1 MAKQLNVNLAF
12 SADTSKVKMQLQDLQ
27 NQLQKLTLSS
37 KIDLGISQDI
47 EKASKAAAELSAHL
61 KNATN
66 QQTGTLDFAK
76 LNQSIKQSG
85 TSLQQYGRTLQ
96 SLGPQGQQAF
106 MSLAQAV
113 ANSEVPIRRTNALIK
128 EMGTVLAN
136 TVRWQLSSSMLHG
149 FMGAVQSA
157 YGYAQDLNESLNNIR
172 IVTGQNI
179 DQMAKFA
186 EQANKAARALS
197 TTTTEYTN
205 ASLIYYQQGLNDKQ
219 VKERTD
225 ITVKMANVARQ
236 SAEVV
241 ADQMTAVWNNFDD
254 GSKSLEH
261 YADVMTALG
270 AATASSTDEIAGGL
284 EKFASIAKTIGL
296 SYEYAAS
303 ALATITSNTRQSE
316 EVVGTALKTI
326 FARIQ
331 GLNLGETLEDGTTLN
346 KYSEALQKVGISVFD
361 ASGEIKNMDT
371 LLDEMAGK
379 WDNISKAQQIAL
391 AQTVAGTRQYT
402 QLVALLDNW
411 NTNDGDSMMANLN
424 TANSATGALQDQADI
439 YAESWEAARDR
450 VTAAAES
457 VYKSLLN
464 DEFFIDVANSVEKII
479 GFVDHLID
487 SLGGVKGVLLAI
499 GAITTKIFSAQ
510 MSQGITNMAYN
521 LKMLTAAGRAQE
533 QRDREKVIEDAIAS
547 VPKSKE
553 FSTQT
558 EKAQQESMRSQ
569 LTLQQEMMV
578 NADRMNAH
586 EQTRNQM
593 LLDRN
598 KALQEQAVLAAK
610 AEDAAIQKRGKA
622 IDAVQTRVAAN
633 YGDDPAK
640 QLATLKQI
648 TAETQT
654 MKESFRIHGE
664 IDALFTAF
672 ERGGQKGSKEIQEL
686 QSNITGLKSSN
697 KSVQSLIDAMRD
709 YDLTIDNTEENI
721 IALKAQIKA
730 LISESADNLKNGI
743 IPDGATDEG
752 AAEID
757 NLVNSIEEQVVAERH
772 RKQAVEEGAA
782 AHKAASDAIA
792 DSKGSQKQ
800 WSDTLVDCANVAFST
815 ATALSML
822 GSAFDTL
829 KDPDVSG
836 WQKFVTVL
844 TTVGMVIPTLVSL
857 FSTFKSLLSAENIAK
872 LANVAAT
879 LAQVGAERA
888 LNKEK
893 GKSAET
899 TAKNIKET
907 WKDTWDKLKGK
918 GRDGKSK
925 AKDLGQK
932 FKDTWNNAA
941 YEKSLEKG
949 RFQTTEFKGRGS
961 GKSFT
966 RIKDTKTGKFLT
978 ENMAKNAAGKDAA
991 ASIGKM
997 AGSAAIIAAGVAVA
1011 VGAVKWG
1018 IAQYNKQAEAAKEAA
1033 EKAKEAAAAYQSVSS
1048 AYNEFSSSVSAYEDA
1063 QSGLEG
1069 MTQGTLEY
1077 REAVLKA
1084 NEAAMELLNT
1094 YDNLQYTVDADGLII
1109 IDEDSLNR
1117 AKEAQLETLKNAQR
1131 ANQLMQQNARTK
1143 EIDAKVTQ
1151 YQRDHIESLGGTG
1164 NQVLNAL
1171 GAGLAGAASG
1181 TLVGGGIGGM
1191 AGGGVFSVP
1200 AAIIGAAVGAITG
1213 LVTGV
1218 IGSIKAGAAAKSEQE
1233 ALDRLATV
1241 YNKQGNAKFA
1251 SDEAFR
1257 KLLEDEL
1264 QLDDQA
1270 LINSLVANRE
1280 STLGLVKELAA
1291 NTAAINSAN
1300 AAKVQ
1305 DTYGDKLTQSG
1316 LTQEQ
1321 QTAITNMSGAALTQL
1336 TEELYESEYKD
1347 KLFGKTDADVQKAYA
1362 EAMGWATDTIENQN
1376 GNKAKYYDKNG
1387 KEIGVISDETAR
1399 RFLAEQAALKKLEGS
1414 TTALIEEFA
1423 KLSASTEACDQ
1434 ALLKFLEGGI
1444 QSLSKEEFD
1453 ALYGEVAS
1461 SHKDDGELTMEDVQ
1475 WYLDKQYGDGKD
1487 GKISEATAQ
1496 KYGYKTPEE
1505 MYDDYF
1511 SQLNGYQSSR
1521 DIANDNITQVAQDI
1535 MENFDSA
1542 VKDSMSISELS
1553 SMGQHVNKAFLAH
1566 GEEAANF
1573 VAETIFGKAGDE
1585 AGDLAA
1591 AMNNIDWSTINARDL
1606 AVQLKGAG
1614 VATEFTVEELNLL
1627 IDAMN
1632 EDVALSVEALAAK
1645 MKTLNEISKLQQG
1658 DTISAEQYNELSAGL
1673 QSYFT
1678 LMADGTYKLT
1688 KDALDFYQAVRGEV
1702 KNTLEKQVSEQ
1713 AELVTTATNIV
1724 SRGRDY
1730 YLQNIG
1736 DNQARITEKG
1746 VYDKSYA
1753 DYVTRTVGPNGGIK
1767 VNGDTIDIDQSKGYN
1782 ITDMNDGTY
1791 SGSVMWTD
1799 DSSGGAD
1806 KDKRTWGYTQRTLE
1820 RNADGSYKMENG
1832 AYVVTETKGNIIA
1845 NQDAWLNGGVDL
1857 EGSLA
1862 WQRNEASKSIYLT
1875 NDEATVVRDQ
1885 LALLGQSEFD
1895 PSKLAD
1901 WNAAL
1906 EAGTLSLYDANE
1918 IYKAVTENMGTFDT
1932 LETNAEAER
1941 QKLQSYY
1948 DQLFMTAESAEE
1960 REQMMAQARSDGT
1973 PEDIVNASYSNAAQA
1988 AINEEKWENLDVAEI
2003 EEYSKHLLD
2012 IANES
2017 ELIADNMSEE
2027 AAEEVALYTQKM
2039 NKGIEKLASSFED
2052 WNDILKKSDKSSDEY
2067 AKAMSGMKD
2076 AMSDVLGTSEEF
2088 IDNDFIIDHLED
2100 IEKAAKG
2107 DAEAINRLKVALAE
2121 DILCNILVVSDID
2134 QVSEDLR
2141 SLHDQIVGWDA
2152 NITVGSTLD
2161 TGDFLAAANQLV
2173 QDAGMTVEQAQ
2184 AYFNSLGYEPTF
2196 KTEQKEVETV
2206 IPEYTTES
2214 TAQIVGRTA
2223 YEVPGGGTAYADTV
2237 RTVSKTWQ
2245 SGSSTQTQIMEVPAL
2260 SGSGTPEITSLTKTS
2275 TGAMNN
2281 SSGANPGGK
2290 GGGGG
2295 GGGSKKPAK
2304 TPKKSDIVDRYK
2316 EVNDLIDDLT
2326 DKMNDASKA
2335 ANRLYGKGRLDMMKK
2350 NNELLQQEIELTKK
2364 KKEEALKYLDE
2375 DRQAMFDA
2383 AKEAGVMLNVDSS
2396 GLITNYTEAMT
2407 ELYNDL
2413 KDATDQANKDGEVS
2427 DAEQEKLDL
2436 IQERIDNLKDAI
2448 GQYDDTRELLED
2460 LDNDLTEKFYQWQD
2474 NNYEILTYELE
2485 IKIELND
2492 DEMKLVDYYLSKI
2505 SDDFYS
2511 MAEAAALMVDS
2522 TSSMTGA
2529 SQLDLYNS
2537 NLENYA
2543 NHMAELE
2550 RAYAAGEISQAAY
2563 VEGLREVQEGT
2574 LNNLQAL
2581 NDLDKSMMEYYGNTL
2596 AMAGEEIAKYTDR
2609 MEHQTSVLDHYQS
2622 LMETM
2627 GKSTDYKTMG
2637 KVLEG
2642 KAKTIGDQ
2650 VAVAKET
2657 MKMYQDEAD
2666 ERYLAYQTAL
2676 ASGDQAAAEMYLK
2689 QYEDALAAANEA
2701 EEEYLNSAEEWA
2713 EALRAV
2719 LENKLSDLGQTLE
2732 NALTGGT
2739 SFDQMTTSLQRAQ
2752 SLQEEYLTTTNKI
2765 YETNKLMRTAQ
2776 QEIDK
2781 TNNSIAKQR
2790 LKSFIQETNQLQNKN
2805 KLSQYEL
2812 QIQQAK
2818 YDLLLAEI
2826 ALDEAQAAKSTV
2838 RLQRD
2843 NEGNFGYVYTAD
2855 RAAVSAAEQEM
2866 LDKQNSLYNIALDGA
2881 NDYAQKYQSTLNE
2894 MYDTLT
2900 DLQQQY
2906 LAGAFES
2913 EAEYHA
2919 AVESAKQYYYEKLQ
2933 QYSELHTI
2941 AITTDNRV
2949 VVEAWSAGFNEMIGS
2964 TDTWM
2969 VAVNNYVSQ
2978 VSLAFSTW
2986 KGEMEI
2992 IAKDVGVDLGSI
3004 EGSIKDVTDE
3014 SDNLRKA
3021 IIGEDGKGGVVQALK
3036 NELQAVKD
3044 VTDKYATLRGSL
3056 DSVKQGYEAL
3066 AAAINAVVAAQSK
3079 ISNATPPP
3087 APSYTPGSGG
3097 GNGNAGDGSGSGNG
3111 SGGGGGGNGGG
3122 GGGQTEKSVSITLYA
3137 ARNTNARMGTHTVKS
3152 NTKIYFGTATYYS
3165 ENSGTPMVYASGG
3178 GWSGYVT
3185 EEDRD
3190 RVRTAFGF
3198 DTGGY
3203 TGDWSGSYGKLAFL
3217 HQKELVLNQGD
3228 TENFLASMQ
3237 ILERILQVIDL
3248 QSASSQIGGILSAP
3262 RFNMNNT
3269 DTLEQNVHIEASFPG
3284 ITEHNELEQ
3293 AFNNL
3298 VNQAAQ
3304 YANR

>member
-1 MAKQLNVNLAF
+1 MAKQLNVNLSF
-12 SADTSKVKMQLQDLQ
+12 TADTSKARSQLQDLQ
-27 NQLQKLTLSS
+27 NQLSKLTSAPAQQLNLKWTEQIQQATVAAMELKTHLS
-37 KIDLGISQDI
+37 
-47 EKASKAAAELSAHL
+47 
-61 KNATN
+61 NATN
-66 QQTGTLDFAK
+66 IQTGALDFTK
-76 LNQSIKQSG
+76 LNASIKASG
-85 TSLQQYGRTLQ
+85 KNLAEYGRQLQ
-96 SLGPQGQQAF
+96 SLGPAGQQAF
-106 MSLAQAV
+106 ISLANAV
-113 ANSEVPIRRTNALIK
+113 AQSEIPIRRSNVALQ
-128 EMGTVLAN
+128 EMMTTLKN
-136 TVRWQLSSSMLHG
+136 TARWQLSSSMLHG

-172 IVTGQNI
+172 IVTDKNI
-179 DQMAKFA
+179 EQMAKFA
-186 EQANKAARALS
+186 EQANKAAKALS

-205 ASLIYYQQGLNDKQ
+205 ASLIYYQQGLNDSEVAK
-219 VKERTD
+219 RTD
-225 ITVKMANVARQ
+225 ITVKMANAAGQ
-236 SAEVV
+236 SAQIVS
-241 ADQMTAVWNNFDD
+241 DQLTSVWNNFYD
-254 GSKSLEH
+254 GSKSLEY

-284 EKFASIAKTIGL
+284 EKFAAVADTIGL

-346 KYSEALQKVGISVFD
+346 KYSEALQKVGISIFE
-361 ASGEIKNMDT
+361 SNGEIKKMDNI
-371 LLDEMAGK
+371 LDEMAIK
-379 WDNISKAQQIAL
+379 WQTLAKDQQIAL
-391 AQTVAGTRQYT
+391 AQTVAGVRQYN
-402 QLVALLDNW
+402 QLVSLMDNW
-411 NTNDGDSMMANLN
+411 NSGDGDSMAANLK
-424 TANSATGALQDQADI
+424 TAYGATGSLQKQADI
-439 YAESWEAARDR
+439 YAESWEAAQDR
-450 VTAAAES
+450 VRAAAEGLFDS
-457 VYKSLLN
+457 LIDEDFFIGLLN
-464 DEFFIDVANSVEKII
+464 GLEDVLTFIEKTVDAVGGLKGVLAAVSVVMTKMFSEQMAQGLRNMAHNIYMSTEGGRQAMADEKLNQMRQMRKDMSLGQDGIGSEVGDVANKQFEQQLSLQEQLMLNSQNMSESEIANAQQLLDLRKQIGDEVVKAKQAEIDAKEKIAKARDQAFMDMGAEADNNDGILGIETTGRFEELQAKLKMVSMTI
-479 GFVDHLID
+479 GDTKQALQSMGDTMEGELDTTAISKITDAFRHGLGSQLGMSKKEIKNFFRDIEKGGETANAALKNLMDRLQSKSGGIQGTMNKELGVGKSAAREMAQGYEQMSSSAYQYKTAAERAAEAQKLVEQRIKNAKGVVKDWANSIVSGAQAVMSFVSIINTAKSAIDTLTNPDMSGWEKFFAVLQSGAMIITMMVSMFNSFAQAQKNWQAGTLKNAAATLIEAAAASISAAANRDNAKANMKSKEAHEADADAALKDAAANEVEALSEEKNKNGNGGGKNPDQLID
-487 SLGGVKGVLLAI
+487 QNKKLKDSFNKLKDAAGKWFKTYKTQIGAYAIMAAGIAVAI
-499 GAITTKIFSAQ
+499 GAISW
-510 MSQGITNMAYN
+510 GINQYN
-521 LKMLTAAGRAQE
+521 K
-533 QRDREKVIEDAIAS
+533 
-547 VPKSKE
+547 
-553 FSTQT
+553 
-558 EKAQQESMRSQ
+558 
-569 LTLQQEMMV
+569 
-578 NADRMNAH
+578 
-586 EQTRNQM
+586 
-593 LLDRN
+593 
-598 KALQEQAVLAAK
+598 
-610 AEDAAIQKRGKA
+610 
-622 IDAVQTRVAAN
+622 
-633 YGDDPAK
+633 
-640 QLATLKQI
+640 
-648 TAETQT
+648 
-654 MKESFRIHGE
+654 
-664 IDALFTAF
+664 F
-672 ERGGQKGSKEIQEL
+672 E
-686 QSNITGLKSSN
+686 
-697 KSVQSLIDAMRD
+697 
-709 YDLTIDNTEENI
+709 
-721 IALKAQIKA
+721 
-730 LISESADNLKNGI
+730 
-743 IPDGATDEG
+743 
-752 AAEID
+752 
-757 NLVNSIEEQVVAERH
+757 
-772 RKQAVEEGAA
+772 
-782 AHKAASDAIA
+782 
-792 DSKGSQKQ
+792 
-800 WSDTLVDCANVAFST
+800 
-815 ATALSML
+815 
-822 GSAFDTL
+822 
-829 KDPDVSG
+829 
-836 WQKFVTVL
+836 
-844 TTVGMVIPTLVSL
+844 
-857 FSTFKSLLSAENIAK
+857 
-872 LANVAAT
+872 
-879 LAQVGAERA
+879 
-888 LNKEK
+888 
-893 GKSAET
+893 
-899 TAKNIKET
+899 
-907 WKDTWDKLKGK
+907 
-918 GRDGKSK
+918 
-925 AKDLGQK
+925 
-932 FKDTWNNAA
+932 NAA
-941 YEKSLEKG
+941 
-949 RFQTTEFKGRGS
+949 
-961 GKSFT
+961 
-966 RIKDTKTGKFLT
+966 
-978 ENMAKNAAGKDAA
+978 KDAA
-991 ASIGKM
+991 KKAEEAST
-997 AGSAAIIAAGVAVA
+997 
-1011 VGAVKWG
+1011 
-1018 IAQYNKQAEAAKEAA
+1018 
-1033 EKAKEAAAAYQSVSS
+1033 AYQAVST
-1048 AYNEFSSSVSAYEDA
+1048 AYDQFTSNLSAYEDA
-1063 QSGLEG
+1063 HKGLKDL
-1069 MTQGTLEY
+1069 TKGTLEY
-1077 REAVLKA
+1077 EEAVLKA
-1084 NEAAMELLNT
+1084 NESAMELIKT
-1094 YDNLQYTVDADGLII
+1094 YKDIDYTVDSDGLII
-1109 IDEDSLNR
+1109 INETSLQA
-1117 AKEAQLETLKNAQR
+1117 AKEAQLEILKNAQR
-1131 ANQLMQQNARTK
+1131 ANLLMQQNATNK
-1143 EIDAKVTQ
+1143 QLEADMVQ
-1151 YQRDHIESLGGTG
+1151 FQRDSLDSGEGRQVQFG
-1164 NQVLNAL
+1164 NGLAAA
-1171 GAGLAGAASG
+1171 GAGALSGA
-1181 TLVGGGIGGM
+1181 LVGGGIGGA
-1191 AGGGVFSVP
+1191 AGGGVFSWATAGIGALVG
-1200 AAIIGAAVGAITG
+1200 AAIGAITG
-1213 LVTGV
+1213 VAGV
-1218 IGSIKAGAAAKSEQE
+1218 ISGSAAKEEE
-1233 ALDRLATV
+1233 AVLNRLADV
-1241 YNKQGNAKFA
+1241 YENSGNAKFA
-1251 SDEAFR
+1251 SDAAFE
-1257 KLLEDEL
+1257 KLLRDEL
-1264 QLDDQA
+1264 QIDDEL
-1270 LINSLVANRE
+1270 LIQSLTANRTA
-1280 STLGLVKELAA
+1280 TLDLVKEVAA
-1291 NTAAINSAN
+1291 NNQILN
-1300 AAKVQ
+1300 AQNTAKVKDVYGEDLKKTGLDQESQ
-1305 DTYGDKLTQSG
+1305 D
-1316 LTQEQ
+1316 
-1321 QTAITNMSGAALTQL
+1321 AIASMMGTRLGEL
-1336 TEELYESEYKD
+1336 TEKLYDDEFED
-1347 KLFGKTDADVQKAYA
+1347 QFLGKTDAEVQKAYA
-1362 EAMGWATDTIENQN
+1362 EAMGWATDTIENQT
-1376 GNKAKYYDKNG
+1376 GNKAKYYDKSG
-1387 KEIGVISDETAR
+1387 KEIGVISDEVAR
-1399 RFLAEQAALKKLEGS
+1399 RYLAEQKALQQLENS
-1414 TTALIEEFA
+1414 TQGVVDKFKELTNSVDVA
-1423 KLSASTEACDQ
+1423 DQ
-1434 ALLKFLEGGI
+1434 ALLEFLKDKNF
-1444 QSLSKEEFD
+1444 QDLSKTEYD
-1453 ALYGEVAS
+1453 ALYAQVANQDGDAEFTKNDVIEYINQEFGNGS
-1461 SHKDDGELTMEDVQ
+1461 AIDDQTAQ
-1475 WYLDKQYGDGKD
+1475 QYGY
-1487 GKISEATAQ
+1487 ANAQ
-1496 KYGYKTPEE
+1496 AF
-1505 MYDDYF
+1505 YDSFFDRF
-1511 SQLNGYQSSR
+1511 SSYLEDR
-1521 DIANDNITQVAQDI
+1521 DNIDSNLTKYAQNI
-1535 MENFDSA
+1535 VDSLGSNLTDAMSTAELGKMSKHINDA
-1542 VKDSMSISELS
+1542 V
-1553 SMGQHVNKAFLAH
+1553 LAS
-1566 GEEAANF
+1566 GEEAAAF
-1573 VAETIFGKAGDE
+1573 VANNIYAKAGEE
-1585 AGDLAA
+1585 AGDLAEVL
-1591 AMNNIDWSTINARDL
+1591 DTINWNDVSASELSKTLED
-1606 AVQLKGAG
+1606 AG
-1614 VATEFTVEELNLL
+1614 ISTQFTTNELNTL
-1627 IDAMN
+1627 IDIMSV
-1632 EDVALSVEALAAK
+1632 DALMAIDALAEK
-1645 MKTLNEISKLQQG
+1645 IKSLNALTKLSQG
-1658 DTISAEQYNELSAGL
+1658 DTITADQFDALSGEL

-1688 KDALDFYQAVRGEV
+1688 QDALDFYQAVNGEI
-1702 KNTLEKQVSEQ
+1702 KNTLKTQ
-1713 AELVTTATNIV
+1713 AELQAVEVGTNM
-1724 SRGRDY
+1724 RLMERDRDY
-1730 YLQNIG
+1730 YLSNATLNDTRLDGIY
-1736 DNQARITEKG
+1736 NM
-1746 VYDKSYA
+1746 SYQDYFNSQFA
-1753 DYVTRTVGPNGGIK
+1753 DYQGYDAAGNPVQLVTYSPGSGYNHSIDNWTTGESLTLGLGEGRTYTETVGGSFTTQTLDNGTRFNLR
-1767 VNGDTIDIDQSKGYN
+1767 VAERDANGN
-1782 ITDMNDGTY
+1782 
-1791 SGSVMWTD
+1791 
-1799 DSSGGAD
+1799 
-1806 KDKRTWGYTQRTLE
+1806 
-1820 RNADGSYKMENG
+1820 
-1832 AYVVTETKGNIIA
+1832 VVTTKRDDGYEYINYVDVRKDVLSE
-1845 NQDAWLNGGVDL
+1845 DAWYNSD
-1857 EGSLA
+1857 
-1862 WQRNEASKSIYLT
+1862 
-1875 NDEATVVRDQ
+1875 ATVKGSAAWERANAERMTLVTDEQKQ
-1885 LALLGQSEFD
+1885 LLGAQLELLGQSEWGK
-1895 PSKLAD
+1895 SEEGASQLYD

-1906 EAGTLSLYDANE
+1906 EAGTLNMFEASKIFRQVEEHGMATLDTIEANAAGE
-1918 IYKAVTENMGTFDT
+1918 QE
-1932 LETNAEAER
+1932 
-1941 QKLQSYY
+1941 KLQNYY
-1948 DQLFMTAESAEE
+1948 NQLFMTAQSASE
-1960 REQMMAQARSDGT
+1960 REEMLQEALTKGV
-1973 PEDIVNASYSNAAQA
+1973 PEDVANNAYANAAQA
-1988 AINEEKWENLDVAEI
+1988 AINEEKWENMDVAAVET
-2003 EEYSKHLLD
+2003 YSNHIQS
-2012 IANES
+2012 IANSS
-2017 ELIADNMSEE
+2017 ELIADNIGEE
-2027 AAEEVALYTQKM
+2027 AAEEVALYVQKM
-2039 NKGIEKLASSFED
+2039 NQGIEKLANGYEE
-2052 WNDILKKSDKSSDEY
+2052 WNDILKKSDKSSHEY
-2067 AKAMSGMKD
+2067 AEAMTSMKD

-2088 IDNDFIIDHLED
+2088 IDDDFIIKHLD
-2100 IEKAAKG
+2100 KIEKAAKG
-2107 DAEAINRLKVALAE
+2107 DAEAIDALKVALAE
-2121 DILCNILVVSDID
+2121 DILCNIVAVSNID
-2134 QVSEDLR
+2134 EVSQEIKT
-2141 SLHDQIVGWDA
+2141 LHDSIVGWDT
-2152 NITVGSTLD
+2152 NISVGTTLE
-2161 TGDFLAAANQLV
+2161 TGDFITAANELV
-2173 QDAGMTVEQAQ
+2173 RQAGMTVDQAQ

-2196 KTEQKEVETV
+2196 VTEKKTVPLEGTRTYTENVVIGEKALNQGGATV
-2206 IPEYTTES
+2206 PFQYIAQSDTRTEAIPM
-2214 TAQIVGRTA
+2214 
-2223 YEVPGGGTAYADTV
+2223 GTQEID
-2237 RTVSKTWQ
+2237 
-2245 SGSSTQTQIMEVPAL
+2245 VPAL
-2260 SGSGTPEITSLTKTS
+2260 SGDGTPTIKSLTKTS
-2275 TGAMNN
+2275 AGAMNN
-2281 SSGANPGGK
+2281 RSGANPGGK
-2290 GGGGG
+2290 KGGGG
-2295 GGGSKKPAK
+2295 GGGSKKPAEK
-2304 TPKKSDIVDRYK
+2304 PKKSDIVERYK
-2316 EVNDLIDDLT
+2316 EINDLIDDLA

-2383 AKEAGVMLNVDSS
+2383 AKDAGVMLNVDSS

-2460 LDNDLTEKFYQWQD
+2460 LDNELTEKFYQWQD

-3004 EGSIKDVTDE
+3004 EGSIKNVTDE
-3014 SDNLRKA
+3014 SDDLRKA
-3021 IIGEDGKGGVVQALK
+3021 IIGEDGNGGVVQALK

-3044 VTDKYATLRGSL
+3044 VTAKYATLRGSL

>member
-12 SADTSKVKMQLQDLQ
+12 SADTGKVKMQLQDLQ

-37 KIDLGISQDI
+37 KIDLGVSQDI

-128 EMGTVLAN
+128 EMGTTLAN

-424 TANSATGALQDQADI
+424 TANTATGALQDQADI

-457 VYKSLLN
+457 IYKSLLN
-464 DEFFIDVANSVEKII
+464 DEFFIDVANSIEKII
-479 GFVDHLID
+479 SFVDHLID
-487 SLGGVKGVLLAI
+487 NLGGVKGVLTAL
-499 GAITTKIFSAQ
+499 GAIATKVFSTQ
-510 MSQGITNMAYN
+510 ISQGLTNMAYN
-521 LKMLTAAGRAQE
+521 LRMMTEKGRQAE
-533 QRDREKVIEDAIAS
+533 KDARKKVIDDAVNNVS
-547 VPKSKE
+547 S
-553 FSTQT
+553 STDYT
-558 EKAQQESMRSQ
+558 TGVEKAQQKSMQSQ
-569 LTLQQEMMV
+569 LELQQQYMSNV
-578 NADRMNAH
+578 DRMNGVEA
-586 EQTRNQM
+586 EVNKKLMDRVN
-593 LLDRN
+593 LLRESVVAAEKRKEAAEKDIDDASYGIISDIASYNKSQQEKDPSYVPVSYNEVYDKNIQPMKELVQLQAEVEN
-598 KALQEQAVLAAK
+598 KAKNAYNAV
-610 AEDAAIQKRGKA
+610 RSG
-622 IDAVQTRVAAN
+622 
-633 YGDDPAK
+633 
-640 QLATLKQI
+640 
-648 TAETQT
+648 
-654 MKESFRIHGE
+654 
-664 IDALFTAF
+664 
-672 ERGGQKGSKEIQEL
+672 
-686 QSNITGLKSSN
+686 
-697 KSVQSLIDAMRD
+697 
-709 YDLTIDNTEENI
+709 
-721 IALKAQIKA
+721 
-730 LISESADNLKNGI
+730 SESA
-743 IPDGATDEG
+743 
-752 AAEID
+752 
-757 NLVNSIEEQVVAERH
+757 
-772 RKQAVEEGAA
+772 KQAVSELNQ
-782 AHKAASDAIA
+782 KVAASSEVSNEVKQIFASLNQASTVDELEAAVRALNQELSKAIGEHSGEIKNVVGPEAAKKVDQYVAAVREKSRAELDSADATRQAQAAQENASNSIMN
-792 DSKGSQKQ
+792 STGKQKQ
-800 WSDTLVDCANVAFST
+800 WSDILVESANLAFSA
-815 ATALSML
+815 ATAMSML
-822 GSAFDTL
+822 GSAFETIM
-829 KDPDVSG
+829 DPDVSG
-836 WQKFVTVL
+836 WQKFLTVL
-844 TTVGMVIPTLVSL
+844 TTLGMVIPTLVSL
-857 FSTFKSLLSAENIAK
+857 FSTFKSLLSAENVAK

-879 LAQVGAERA
+879 VAQVAAERA

-893 GKSAET
+893 GISRIT
-899 TAKNIKET
+899 TKKNIKET
-907 WKDTWDKLKGK
+907 W
-918 GRDGKSK
+918 
-925 AKDLGQK
+925 
-932 FKDTWNNAA
+932 
-941 YEKSLEKG
+941 E
-949 RFQTTEFKGRGS
+949 
-961 GKSFT
+961 
-966 RIKDTKTGKFLT
+966 DTKTKLRNTGSKIKDKFSGQ
-978 ENMAKNAAGKDAA
+978 KNNFNTAAWHKQQGMMQGPGTLEQTQAAGKTAGKA
-991 ASIGKM
+991 LGKM

-1011 VGAVKWG
+1011 IGAVKWG

-1069 MTQGTLEY
+1069 MTKGTLEY

-1305 DTYGDKLTQSG
+1305 DTYSDKLTQSG

-1444 QSLSKEEFD
+1444 QGLSKEEFD
-1453 ALYGEVAS
+1453 ALYGEVAN
-1461 SHKDDGELTMEDVQ
+1461 SHKDDGKLTMEDVQ

-1487 GKISEATAQ
+1487 GKISEETAQ

-1511 SQLNGYQSSR
+1511 GQLNGYQSSR

-1535 MENFDSA
+1535 MENFNSA

-1606 AVQLKGAG
+1606 AAQLKGAG

-1658 DTISAEQYNELSAGL
+1658 DTISAEQYDQLSAGL

-1736 DNQARITEKG
+1736 DNQARITTEG
-1746 VYDKSYA
+1746 VYDRSYA

-1782 ITDMNDGTY
+1782 ITDMNDGKY

-1820 RNADGSYKMENG
+1820 RNADGTYKMENG

-1875 NDEATVVRDQ
+1875 NDEATIVRDQ

-1948 DQLFMTAESAEE
+1948 DQLFMTAESAAE

-2107 DAEAINRLKVALAE
+2107 DAEAIDRLKVALAE

-2196 KTEQKEVETV
+2196 KTEPQEVTTTV
-2206 IPEYTTES
+2206 PEYTTE
-2214 TAQIVGRTA
+2214 TATYPAGDYTYSYTA
-2223 YEVPGGGTAYADTV
+2223 PDGTTMTGTVPNY
-2237 RTVSKTWQ
+2237 RQVSKTWQ
-2245 SGSSTQTQIMEVPAL
+2245 SGVSEQTQIMEVPAL

-2290 GGGGG
+2290 SGGGG

-2335 ANRLYGKGRLDMMKK
+2335 ANRLYGKGRLDLMRK

-2383 AKEAGVMLNVDSS
+2383 AKDAGVMLNVDSS

-2941 AITTDNRV
+2941 AVTTDNRV

-3079 ISNATPPP
+3079 ISNATPPS
-3087 APSYTPGSGG
+3087 APSYTPGTGG
-3097 GNGNAGDGSGSGNG
+3097 GSGNAGDGSGNGNG
-3111 SGGGGGGNGGG
+3111 SGGGGGGGGGGNGGG

-3137 ARNTNARMGTHTVKS
+3137 AKNTNARMGTHTVKS
-3152 NTKIYFGTATYYS
+3152 NTRISFGTVEYKS
-3165 ENSGTPMVYASGG
+3165 ENYVNGQQVPMLYASGG

-3185 EEDRD
+3185 KADRNK
-3190 RVRTAFGF
+3190 VRTAFGF

-3203 TGDWSGSYGKLAFL
+3203 TGDWSGSHGKLAFL